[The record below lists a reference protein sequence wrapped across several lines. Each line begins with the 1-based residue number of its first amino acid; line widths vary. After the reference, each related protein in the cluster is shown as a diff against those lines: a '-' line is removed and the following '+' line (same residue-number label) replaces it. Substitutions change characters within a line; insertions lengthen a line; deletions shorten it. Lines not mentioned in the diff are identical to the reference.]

1 MKPKQLH
8 WQSSIWKTEA
18 EALSWLRGQLRRIWA
33 NWPLKNDFKKSK
45 LEPVQPHHNISSK
58 RVKNV
63 GQCQKCLNYF
73 AASNMEVDHK
83 QQAGALGKTPESV
96 GLWLFDLLCSADNL
110 QLLCKP
116 CHKIKSYADRVGCT
130 FDEAS
135 NKKKVIAFR
144 LLTQQKQVDTLLSL
158 GLSKTEIAKTKV
170 GREGQY
176 ESICNVGGEQ

>member
-8 WQSSIWKTEA
+8 WQNSIWKTES

-83 QQAGALGKTPESV
+83 QQAGSIGKTPESV
-96 GLWLFDLLCSADNL
+96 GVWLFDLLCSTDNM
-110 QLLCKP
+110 QLLCKS
-116 CHKIKSYADRVGCT
+116 CHKIKSYADRIGCT
-130 FDEAS
+130 FEQAEH
-135 NKKKVIAFR
+135 KKKIIAFKA
-144 LLTQQKQVDTLLSL
+144 LTEQEQIDTLLSL
-158 GLSKTEIAKTKV
+158 GLSKTEIAVTKSDR
-170 GREGQY
+170 GRQY
-176 ESICNVGGEQ
+176 EINIDNKQY